1 VQVGELALKVH
12 QWRVISRDVARA
24 ARADAAAPGSLDH
37 RGHDLR
43 ALPHAEVV
51 IGAPD
56 RDFGD
61 HPVGPAPLGDREAA
75 RNALDVGEN
84 TVAPLI
90 VQAIEGLA
98 EVALVRL
105 VRAIRVL
112 RPGRDRCGQVH
123 GWRSLPRHRAQ
134 ERTCFAGTLASLK
147 SRQQFRLYNMIC
159 HLYQALKLKPGLSMA
174 HYLSGPLVSHK
185 LLFVCPLIIAMRVG

>member
-1 VQVGELALKVH
+1 MQVGELALKVH

-24 ARADAAAPGSLDH
+24 ARADTAAPGSLDH

-56 RDFGD
+56 RDLGD
-61 HPVGPAPLGDREAA
+61 HPVGPAPLGEREAA

-105 VRAIRVL
+105 VRALRVL
-112 RPGRDRCGQVH
+112 LTWTRLLRASDTAGAPCPRIAPKNGRA
-123 GWRSLPRHRAQ
+123 LPVRA
-134 ERTCFAGTLASLK
+134 R
-147 SRQQFRLYNMIC
+147 I
-159 HLYQALKLKPGLSMA
+159 
-174 HYLSGPLVSHK
+174 
-185 LLFVCPLIIAMRVG
+185 

>member
-1 VQVGELALKVH
+1 MA
-12 QWRVISRDVARA
+12 SYFRDVARA

-56 RDFGD
+56 RDLGD
-61 HPVGPAPLGDREAA
+61 HPVGPAPLGNREAA

-105 VRAIRVL
+105 VATTPRVL
-112 RPGRDRCGQVH
+112 SAWTRPLRRTAGAPCPDIAPKHGRA
-123 GWRSLPRHRAQ
+123 LPARAQ
-134 ERTCFAGTLASLK
+134 FEVSPA
-147 SRQQFRLYNMIC
+147 I
-159 HLYQALKLKPGLSMA
+159 
-174 HYLSGPLVSHK
+174 PL
-185 LLFVCPLIIAMRVG
+185 L

>member
-1 VQVGELALKVH
+1 ML
-12 QWRVISRDVARA
+12 RVPPAPTPQHRA
-24 ARADAAAPGSLDH
+24 VFDH

-56 RDFGD
+56 RDLGD

-105 VRAIRVL
+105 VRAPCSAAWTRPL
-112 RPGRDRCGQVH
+112 RASARL
-123 GWRSLPRHRAQ
+123 RSLPRYPAQ
-134 ERTCFAGTLASLK
+134 SRTCFAGTRASLK
-147 SRQQFRLYNMIC
+147 SRQQFRPYNVIC
-159 HLYQALKLKPGLSMA
+159 HLYQALKLKPRLSMA
-174 HYLSGPLVSHK
+174 DYLSGPLVSHK
-185 LLFVCPLIIAMRVG
+185 LLFVCPLIIAMRVGQMRSLV